1 MTLDDVVAFQKA
13 HVANRTYR
21 YMILG
26 DPKELDM
33 KFLKSLGTVKNLSIK
48 DIFVY

>member
-1 MTLDDVVAFQKA
+1 MDDIVAFQKA
-13 HVANRTYR
+13 HMADKTYR
-21 YMILG
+21 YMVLG

-33 KFLKSLGTVKNLSIK
+33 DYLKTIGEVKNLKLK